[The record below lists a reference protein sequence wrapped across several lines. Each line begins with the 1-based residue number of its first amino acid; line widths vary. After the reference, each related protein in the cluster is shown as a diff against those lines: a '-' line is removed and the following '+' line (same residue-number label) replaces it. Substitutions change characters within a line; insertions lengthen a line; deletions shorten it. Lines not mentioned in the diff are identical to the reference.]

1 MAYPKI
7 HCEYDFS
14 MFAEEILCDESKK
27 FDYSVDFMDSLLST
41 DGSLLPTL
49 LNKVQKVLL
58 NPHQGKHLKSNLK
71 GWKEVRV
78 TKNYRLYFKF
88 DSQKNLVYLQ
98 NFSHKKYQKKLM
110 LNT

>member
-1 MAYPKI
+1 MANPKI
-7 HCEYDFS
+7 HSEYDFS
-14 MFAEEILCDESKK
+14 IFAEEILCDESKK
-27 FDYSVDFMDSLLST
+27 FDYSGDFMDSLLSA
-41 DGSLLPTL
+41 DRSLMPTL

-78 TKNYRLYFKF
+78 TKRYRLYFKF
-88 DSQKNLVYLQ
+88 DRQRNLVYLQ